1 MGSAHIF
8 ASLSVASGE
17 MRICDSVSGLDCR
30 KCRTWNEC
38 VPVLVVEQRQN
49 SGQRFQSLRLQQTL
63 GGVCHYRRRGYLRT
77 YF

>member
-1 MGSAHIF
+1 MP

-17 MRICDSVSGLDCR
+17 NLGRDSANGLGCR
-30 KCRTWNEC
+30 KCRTRNEC
-38 VPVLVVEQRQN
+38 VPVLVAEKRQN

-63 GGVCHYRRRGYLRT
+63 GGVCHYRRRGLLRT